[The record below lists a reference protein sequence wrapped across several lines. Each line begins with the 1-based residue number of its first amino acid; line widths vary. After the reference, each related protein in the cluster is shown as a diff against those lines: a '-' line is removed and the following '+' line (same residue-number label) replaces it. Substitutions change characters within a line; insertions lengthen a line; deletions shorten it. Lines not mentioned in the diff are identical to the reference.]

1 VVVNLEKLRDNFH
14 YRHFH
19 ILMHSQLEYL
29 ERRSFRIHLYRNL
42 MGMLV
47 MWAKELV

>member
-1 VVVNLEKLRDNFH
+1 MHRKLEH
-14 YRHFH
+14 
-19 ILMHSQLEYL
+19 LEL
-29 ERRSFRIHLYRNL
+29 RSFRIHLYRNL